1 MMLLGFLETI
11 LSFGA
16 FYTKPFT
23 NLREELTTES
33 TLCSVSRRFG
43 MKRFNTK
50 IGCLKLEESLFL
62 KPRSGSYSGRDKS
75 IKVKKNS

>member
-1 MMLLGFLETI
+1 
-11 LSFGA
+11 
-16 FYTKPFT
+16 
-23 NLREELTTES
+23 
-33 TLCSVSRRFG
+33 

-75 IKVKKNS
+75 IQVIKKLMKSHVTVHLIYVCGTTAVYNRGT